1 MARPTPSY
9 GFDAPVLTRNA
20 LFGGGAALIVGTAL
34 AAVFGR
40 TAVVASTVLTLV
52 GVGLLAWG
60 CSLIAYALRGKFTV
74 RDRMLGLVT
83 WRGDE
88 RVLDVG
94 TGRGLL
100 MIGAAKRLEAGA
112 AVGLDVWRSFDLT
125 GNTRESALG
134 NAALEQ
140 VYTRVKVMDG
150 DARAVPLPDA
160 TFDVVLSLGC
170 LHAVPVADRVEACRE
185 IARLLKPGARAVI
198 GDRLRP
204 GPLAKAFAAAG
215 CRVEPSRFHLRAA
228 LTPLWITVIR
238 KI

>member
-1 MARPTPSY
+1 MTRPAPSY

-20 LFGGGAALIVGTAL
+20 LFGGGVALVVGTAL
-34 AAVFGR
+34 ATLFGR

-60 CSLIAYALRGKFTV
+60 CSLIAYALRGKFAI
-74 RDRMLGLVT
+74 RDRMVALVT

-100 MIGAAKRLEAGA
+100 MIAAAKRLDAGA
-112 AVGLDVWRSFDLT
+112 VVGLDVWRAFDLT
-125 GNTRESALG
+125 GNTRDSALG

-170 LHAVPVADRVEACRE
+170 LHAVPAAERAEACAE
-185 IARLLKPGARAVI
+185 IARLLKPGARAII
-198 GDRLRP
+198 GDRLAP
-204 GPLAKAFAAAG
+204 GALARSFEAAG
-215 CRVEPSRFHLRAA
+215 CRVERPRFHGRVA
-228 LTPLWITVIR
+228 LTPLWITVAW
-238 KI
+238 KP